1 MKRNITLVVLSIG
14 IALLLG
20 ACSKLAQVTNH
31 KNCDPSL
38 LNASLEPTVPI
49 FADADATSV
58 VKERIAPGSIVRVY
72 DYRNH
77 QANPKPFVRVKTEK
91 VEGWMNPRCLVVGQ
105 DPEKSVL
112 FGVIVRTMFT
122 FTVRMTMN
130 IILTDTSLRIMHLF
144 QKIRFLWRSLR
155 LS

>member
-77 QANPKPFVRVKTEK
+77 QANPK
-91 VEGWMNPRCLVVGQ
+91 
-105 DPEKSVL
+105 
-112 FGVIVRTMFT
+112 T
-122 FTVRMTMN
+122 FCTCKN
-130 IILTDTSLRIMHLF
+130 
-144 QKIRFLWRSLR
+144 
-155 LS
+155 